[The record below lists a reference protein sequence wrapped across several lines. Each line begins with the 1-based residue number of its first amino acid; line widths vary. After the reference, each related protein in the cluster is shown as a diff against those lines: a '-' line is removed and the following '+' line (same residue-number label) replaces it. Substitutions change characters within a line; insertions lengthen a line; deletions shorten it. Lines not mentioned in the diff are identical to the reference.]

1 MSTVS
6 ACLHVPRCHCIQDTI
21 VSNWSKYFSTFL
33 IKSRRLNKRIG
44 YSHRPVQTAYRYCV
58 PRRIAGLLFSFVW
71 ADSLCMRMKEIKES
85 RVHQPCAARAK
96 KGHTKQAGRLWAH
109 CKENRGTII
118 HWCNSPPSCCSF
130 LASWVVSEWVKYMFW
145 RNDRPEGP

>member
-1 MSTVS
+1 MASRGLNVDGLCLLTCSPVS
-6 ACLHVPRCHCIQDTI
+6 LHTRHDSQQLVQ
-21 VSNWSKYFSTFL
+21 VFL
-33 IKSRRLNKRIG
+33 YLPYKVTPLLNKRIG

-118 HWCNSPPSCCSF
+118 HWRTSPPSCCSF
-130 LASWVVSEWVKYMFW
+130 LAPWL
-145 RNDRPEGP
+145 PG